1 MSHVVTIYGTKDK
14 DDNITLTT
22 EGYVKLPNGT
32 YKKMSGLTPIIRIPE
47 DDNDWPV
54 VYKKDENEFD
64 KLYKKSGKL
73 MRQLPTVDLE
83 TYLLTEDNNTV
94 GICLDEKDEDEDEDT
109 GAKWVLSDEGA
120 CYSVIDGE
128 IDDRM
133 CEAISGDYEI
143 VKIDDAGD
151 LLIKSTTEKFYR
163 EKDYAEF
170 YEAVTI
176 DGETNEPFEK
186 SFKIDPSTAKKAIA
200 LAKKF
205 AKDIAD
211 LGLGL
216 VVDEENEIHFM
227 KLPTDLGYT
236 IEGDCPSRCAK
247 KYIDIPDEALI
258 NSEVKLMPDPC
269 IILGDAD
276 NPDEENDDEENDD

>member
-1 MSHVVTIYGTKDK
+1 MSHVISLYGTKDK
-14 DDNITLTT
+14 EDNITLTT

-32 YKKMSGLTPIIRIPE
+32 YKKMTGLTPIIRIPE
-47 DDNDWPV
+47 DDNEWQV
-54 VYKKDENEFD
+54 VYKKDGNEFD

-94 GICLDEKDEDEDEDT
+94 GICFDENEDNGT
-109 GAKWVLSDEGA
+109 KWVLSDEGA
-120 CYSVIDGE
+120 CYSVMDGE
-128 IDDRM
+128 INDLM
-133 CEAISGDYEI
+133 CEAISGDFEI
-143 VKIDDAGD
+143 IKINDDGD

-186 SFKIDPSTAKKAIA
+186 SFKIDQSTAKKAIA

-236 IEGDCPSRCAK
+236 IEGDCPSRCSK
-247 KYIDIPDEALI
+247 KYIDIPYEALI

-269 IILGDAD
+269 IILGDAYT
-276 NPDEENDDEENDD
+276 PYEENEGEESDD